1 MSSLISLR
9 TRARVPPSFNL
20 QDSFSDD
27 RTSYWRCQIPKKKVI
42 GDANS
47 IPINLHKMWMVFI
60 PFISCLK
67 SNSIAWSPRTFLAPC
82 RQTRFFLANM
92 STWTWPFVSETKGQP
107 LFSILSQKLHQLLRP
122 VSVEISWPCYQCIH
136 ILEIVQKSFIPMKL
150 SLLP

>member
-1 MSSLISLR
+1 M
-9 TRARVPPSFNL
+9 
-20 QDSFSDD
+20 
-27 RTSYWRCQIPKKKVI
+27 
-42 GDANS
+42 NS
-47 IPINLHKMWMVFI
+47 TPINLHKMWMVFI

-150 SLLP
+150 STPIKLLSSLSISIRCPINLFNVHKTLIKPH